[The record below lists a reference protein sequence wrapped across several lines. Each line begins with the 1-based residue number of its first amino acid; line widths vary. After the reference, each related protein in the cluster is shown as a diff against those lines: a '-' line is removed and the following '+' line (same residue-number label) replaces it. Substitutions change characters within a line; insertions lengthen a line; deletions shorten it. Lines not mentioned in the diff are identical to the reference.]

1 MNDYA
6 TIILHKGKEFSIQ
19 RKHPWIFSG
28 AIKVKDSQLNDG
40 DLVNVF
46 SSTNQFLAC
55 GHFQD
60 GSISV
65 RILSYEKNK
74 IDTQFYLNKF
84 QSAFNYRK
92 DIHLTDSSD
101 TNVYRLIFGEGDG
114 LPGLIIDNYNSHFVI
129 QCHSI
134 GMHRQ
139 LKNISDA
146 LSELFKDNIKTIYD
160 KSAET
165 LPKEYASTIKNNFLF
180 GSDQNTVVKEN
191 GNEFL
196 IDWVNGQKTGFFID
210 QRENRKLLASYSK
223 GKKVLNTFC
232 YTGGFS
238 VYAAK
243 ADANEVH
250 SIDVSKT
257 AIELTN
263 KNAELNQLKNHSS
276 TAIDTFDFLK
286 TAGKDYDI
294 IILDPPAF
302 AKSRKVSHNAVMGY
316 KRLNAEAIKI
326 IKPGGILFTF
336 SCSQVINRELF
347 FNTITAA
354 AMEAKRN
361 VKILHYLSQPADHP
375 ISLFFPEGEYLK
387 GLVIYV
393 E

>member
-1 MNDYA
+1 MAYNN
-6 TIILHKGKEFSIQ
+6 IILHKGKEFSIQ

-28 AIKVKDSQLNDG
+28 AIKIKDSNISDG
-40 DLVNVF
+40 DVVKVF
-46 SSTNQFLAC
+46 SSSNQFLTI

-65 RILSYEKNK
+65 RILSFNDEIIDANFFEERIKKAFYYRQK
-74 IDTQFYLNKF
+74 IN
-84 QSAFNYRK
+84 
-92 DIHLTDSSD
+92 LTESEN
-101 TNVYRLIFGEGDG
+101 TNVYRLIFGEADG
-114 LPGLIIDNYNSHFVI
+114 LPGLIIDNYNFHFVI

-134 GMHRQ
+134 GMHKQ
-139 LKNISDA
+139 INLIAEA
-146 LSELFKDNIKTIYD
+146 LSAIFKDKIETIYD

-165 LPKEYASTIKNNFLF
+165 LPKEYASTIKNGFLL
-180 GSDQNTVVKEN
+180 GNKQNTIVKEN
-191 GNEFL
+191 GNDFL

-210 QRENRKLLASYSK
+210 QRENRQLLASYSK
-223 GKKVLNTFC
+223 NKNVLNTFC
-232 YTGGFS
+232 YSGGFS
-238 VYAAK
+238 IYAANAGAK
-243 ADANEVH
+243 EVH

-263 KNAELNQLKNHSS
+263 KNAELNNLQNHSS

-286 TAGKDYDI
+286 TAGKDYDVI
-294 IILDPPAF
+294 VLDPPAF

-326 IKPGGILFTF
+326 IKPGGIIFTF

-361 VKILHYLSQPADHP
+361 VKILHYLTQPADHP